1 MSMKAL
7 PPRASE
13 ENLNLQEDKSTRDGA
28 DRDDAR
34 LITHL
39 QLREL
44 KNRTADPAWKTKW
57 RSPRNA
63 D

>member
-1 MSMKAL
+1 MKAL

-39 QLREL
+39 QLREF
-44 KNRTADPAWKTKW
+44 KTGTADPAWKTK
-57 RSPRNA
+57 
-63 D
+63 